1 MGTKTILVI
10 DDNEIILKMLEGVLN
25 KVGYKTE
32 LAHNGREGLEMLKD
46 KSFDL
51 VITDVM
57 MPYAS
62 GFEVISRLRQQLEER
77 PVPIIVISSIT
88 QEESAIDS
96 FNLGA
101 DEYIRKPIMMR
112 ELLVKIKKLLARGS

>member
-25 KVGYKTE
+25 KVGYHTE
-32 LAHNGREGLEMLKD
+32 LAHNGREGIEMVKN

-51 VITDVM
+51 IITDVM

-62 GFEVISRLRQQLEER
+62 GFEVISKLREHLEQR
-77 PVPIIVISSIT
+77 SVPIIVISSIT
-88 QEESAIDS
+88 QEDS
-96 FNLGA
+96 GPQCGSCQGFKRFQTWGG
-101 DEYIRKPIMMR
+101 IRF
-112 ELLVKIKKLLARGS
+112 EKKEIPT

>member
-25 KVGYKTE
+25 KVGYHTE
-32 LAHNGREGLEMLKD
+32 LAHNGREGIEMVKN

-51 VITDVM
+51 IITDVM

-62 GFEVISRLRQQLEER
+62 GFEVISKLREHLEQR
-77 PVPIIVISSIT
+77 SVPIIVISSIT
-88 QEESAIDS
+88 QEDSAIDS

-112 ELLVKIKKLLARGS
+112 ELLIKIKKLLARES